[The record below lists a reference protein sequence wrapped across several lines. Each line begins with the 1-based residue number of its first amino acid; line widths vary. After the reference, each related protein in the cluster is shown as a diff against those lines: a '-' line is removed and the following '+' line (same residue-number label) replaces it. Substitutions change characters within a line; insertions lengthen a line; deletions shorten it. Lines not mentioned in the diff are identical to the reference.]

1 VSTGTRRV
9 HCRSRRL
16 GAKFLLSPKIDAQL
30 SQRTEGK
37 IRDKA
42 EKSIPKEDKRV
53 TRSGAKLT
61 NKTSK
66 PKATTA
72 REPEEEEEEDISQTA
87 EGERPTSPSLPDM
100 DLNPKKAPR
109 LTATVNQGRPKEEP
123 AYKNRAPV
131 EVGLDVETL
140 VDSVLEME
148 VTIPLKSLAGVSGAI
163 QKEIRKQMT
172 KARIPVEEKLLNQET
187 VVAVAKTY
195 LHDIKIENAVIDEDL
210 SEDLFAGS
218 VVAGDPVLQFVQLHE
233 ISSLGTQKVGK
244 MTEPLRSIYTKV
256 NGLGQ
261 EECLMDGG
269 SMIVSMSKKVAVQ
282 LGLVWDPTI
291 RIDMESASNHVDRTL
306 GVARNVPFEVG
317 GLKLFLQVH
326 ILEDPPYRIL
336 LGKPFETL
344 GATTIQTY
352 EDGSAE
358 VVIKDPNTK
367 RIAVVPTYKR
377 GEAPEE
383 IKNQK
388 YQNF

>member
-1 VSTGTRRV
+1 LGT
-9 HCRSRRL
+9 
-16 GAKFLLSPKIDAQL
+16 KFLLSPKIDAQL

-37 IRDKA
+37 IRDKV

-53 TRSGAKLT
+53 TRSGVKMT

-66 PKATTA
+66 PKATAA
-72 REPEEEEEEDISQTA
+72 REPEVEEEEDISQTA
-87 EGERPTSPSLPDM
+87 EGEQPISQLQPDI

-109 LTATVNQGRPKEEP
+109 STATVNQGRPKEEP
-123 AYKNRAPV
+123 MYKNRAPV
-131 EVGLDVETL
+131 EMGLDIETL

-172 KARIPVEEKLLNQET
+172 KARIPVEEKLPNPET
-187 VVAVAKTY
+187 EVTIGKIY
-195 LHDIKIENAVIDEDL
+195 LHDIKIENAVIGEDL

-218 VVAGDPVLQFVQLHE
+218 VVAGDPVLQFAQLHE
-233 ISSLGTQKVGK
+233 ISSLGTLKVGK
-244 MTEPLRSIYTKV
+244 MTEPLRSIYTRI

-261 EECLMDGG
+261 EECLLDGG

-306 GVARNVPFEVG
+306 GVARNVAFEVG

-326 ILEDPPYRIL
+326 ILENLPYRVL

-344 GATTIQTY
+344 GAMTIQTY

-367 RIAVVPTYKR
+367 RIAVVPTYRR
-377 GEAPEE
+377 GETPEDLQ
-383 IKNQK
+383 KQK